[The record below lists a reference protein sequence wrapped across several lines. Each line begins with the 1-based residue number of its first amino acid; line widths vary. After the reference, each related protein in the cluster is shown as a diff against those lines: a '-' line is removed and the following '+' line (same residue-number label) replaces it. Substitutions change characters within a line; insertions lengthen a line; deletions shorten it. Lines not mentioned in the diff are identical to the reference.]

1 MKTPPSNAATASVPM
16 RTGPMPVVTR
26 PCDDCHEPLGRAA
39 PTVTETMSQLALA
52 PPAAP
57 RKVLLIGNPN
67 VGKSLL
73 FTRLTNRYVTV
84 SNYPGTTVE
93 ITTAKAEL
101 DGELCEIIDTP
112 GTNGLAP
119 QSNDER
125 VARDIL
131 LASPDADVIQVGDI
145 SNLRR
150 TLLLSL
156 QLAEHDVPFTLCLN
170 MSDEARA
177 RAVDAAAL
185 EEALGVP
192 VIATSAL
199 KRWNIEK
206 LKSAARQPRF
216 AKVSVDYGEA
226 IESAI
231 REIGGTRGVAL
242 SMLSANV
249 TPSVSERPGRT
260 RGAATSATAPR
271 ARPSRPL
278 AHARG
283 DTNASDAPLAYAIA
297 AARMAAVDR
306 LVTLAT

>member
-39 PTVTETMSQLALA
+39 PTVTETMSQLALV

-73 FTRLTNRYVTV
+73 FTRLTN
-84 SNYPGTTVE
+84 
-93 ITTAKAEL
+93 
-101 DGELCEIIDTP
+101 
-112 GTNGLAP
+112 GLAP

-131 LASPDADVIQVGDI
+131 LASPDADVVQVGDI
-145 SNLRR
+145 GNLRR

-170 MSDEARA
+170 MSDETRA
-177 RAVDAAAL
+177 QAVDAAAL
-185 EEALGVP
+185 ETALGVP
-192 VIATSAL
+192 VVATSAL

-206 LKSAARQPRF
+206 LKAAARQPRF
-216 AKVSVDYGEA
+216 AKIAVDYGEE
-226 IESAI
+226 IDRAI
-231 REIGGTRGVAL
+231 REIGGPRGLAL
-242 SMLSANV
+242 SDL
-249 TPSVSERPGRT
+249 ECG
-260 RGAATSATAPR
+260 GHAA
-271 ARPSRPL
+271 
-278 AHARG
+278 
-283 DTNASDAPLAYAIA
+283 
-297 AARMAAVDR
+297 
-306 LVTLAT
+306 